1 MHASKDKKKK
11 HQHERRM
18 CVGGFTWKERNK
30 DHPVEDKELI
40 SNTFLLNIT
49 AMSFSDGL
57 SSAVVQC

>member
-1 MHASKDKKKK
+1 MKRAST
-11 HQHERRM
+11 
-18 CVGGFTWKERNK
+18 VGGAAWKERNK